1 MKFKTKVVQNGNNTG
16 IHVPAEIVEKL
27 NAGKKPPVNI
37 TVNDH
42 TYRSSIAVM
51 GGKFMV
57 SLSAENRKAA
67 NVKGGDEVEIN
78 IEFDASPREVEL
90 PTEFQKALNKN
101 VAAKKTFESLS
112 YSKKQWLVLPIKD
125 AKTEETKMKRMEKA
139 LATLKDGKV

>member
-51 GGKFMV
+51 GGKFMI

>member
-51 GGKFMV
+51 GGKFMI

-101 VAAKKTFESLS
+101 VAAKSN
-112 YSKKQWLVLPIKD
+112 QPAICIMV
-125 AKTEETKMKRMEKA
+125 
-139 LATLKDGKV
+139 G